1 MRDSEHP
8 YVEWIAREAKRPV
21 EMDRAARD
29 RVMAA
34 VRAEGAHRPTPAV
47 RRLWSRISEP
57 RVFHLSPAFTGL
69 AAAGLVAVGILA
81 GALTNWG
88 VRKDGQPRADV
99 AKTQPLVA
107 LPSTGRAIDTVVK
120 FVFAGPRASTV
131 SLVGDFNG
139 WDLSK
144 TPMVRDPRSGNWT
157 VALPLN
163 AGRHVYAFVV
173 DGNTWASD
181 PSAPLAP
188 DDGYGHASS
197 VKNVPGPTL

>member
-1 MRDSEHP
+1 MSESDHP

-21 EMDRAARD
+21 EMDRGARD

-34 VRAEGAHRPTPAV
+34 VRAEGTHRLQPAA
-47 RRLWSRISEP
+47 RRTWSRLLEP
-57 RVFHLSPAFTGL
+57 RSFHLSPALTTL
-69 AAAGLVAVGILA
+69 VAAGLVGIGVLA
-81 GALTNWG
+81 GSMKNWG
-88 VRKDGQPRADV
+88 VRKDGQPLVDTA
-99 AKTQPLVA
+99 TQSPVA
-107 LPSTGRAIDTVVK
+107 LHTTGKIDTVVK
-120 FVFAGPRASTV
+120 FVFAGPRAASTV

-139 WDLSK
+139 WDTSR
-144 TPMVRDPRSGNWT
+144 TPMARDPRSGTWS

-173 DGNTWASD
+173 NGTTWAND

-188 DDGYGHASS
+188 DDGFGHASS

>member
-1 MRDSEHP
+1 MSEPEPHP

-21 EMDRAARD
+21 ELDQGVRD
-29 RVMAA
+29 RIMAA
-34 VRAEGAHRPTPAV
+34 VHAEGAHHPAPAAG
-47 RRLWSRISEP
+47 RFWSRLTTP
-57 RVFHLSPAFTGL
+57 RVFRLSPALTSL
-69 AAAGLVAVGILA
+69 VAAGLVGIGVLA

-88 VRKDGQPRADV
+88 VRKDGRLLAD
-99 AKTQPLVA
+99 AATQPPVA
-107 LPSTGRAIDTVVK
+107 RTTDTVVK

-139 WDLSK
+139 WDVAK
-144 TPMVRDPRSGNWT
+144 TPMIRDPHSGDWT

-163 AGRHVYAFVV
+163 AGRHVYAFVI
-173 DGNTWASD
+173 DGTTWAND

-188 DDGYGHASS
+188 DDGFGHASS